1 MLEKLYQNALDTSA
15 DIVICDYFINTNIAQ
30 KYIRQA
36 PSVLDANTVLIEF
49 FRHLHGSCCNKL
61 VRRKFCEDIYFPK
74 DINFCEDL
82 IFSVC
87 LLKKNLK
94 YHICLRHFIII
105 KLMLKGQLLK
115 VWIKVL

>member
-49 FRHLHGSCCNKL
+49 FGICMVVVVINLLGVNF
-61 VRRKFCEDIYFPK
+61 VRIYISQKISTFVK
-74 DINFCEDL
+74 I
-82 IFSVC
+82 
-87 LLKKNLK
+87 
-94 YHICLRHFIII
+94 
-105 KLMLKGQLLK
+105 
-115 VWIKVL
+115 